1 MLLWVGGAL
10 CSHRPGAKEMAG
22 TLGFRRLRKNGDA
35 QGRHPMTFETGGE
48 NMVGLMN
55 PVVPTPDPDSLSGS

>member
-1 MLLWVGGAL
+1 
-10 CSHRPGAKEMAG
+10 MAG